1 MDFRFSAVTA
11 LVGAAVL
18 TAGVAAAHDHGPQ
31 PATPAGK
38 AAAAR
43 HENFKQV
50 GGAFKG
56 AMDEARKGAPDVNA
70 IGASAQKLVALSS
83 QLPAWFPR
91 GSGPESGAETAA
103 KPEIWS
109 DPQGFSAAAKRLQAE
124 SAKLQ
129 QLASAGD
136 PAAAKAQVMAVGGAC
151 KGCHDKFRVPDKD

>member
-1 MDFRFSAVTA
+1 MDFRFSAAAA
-11 LVGAAVL
+11 LVGAAAL

-56 AMDEARKGAPDVNA
+56 AMDEARKGSPNTQA
-70 IGASAQKLVALSS
+70 IGASAQKLVALSN
-83 QLPAWFPR
+83 QLPAWFPK
-91 GSGPESGAETAA
+91 GSGPESGAKTDA
-103 KPEIWS
+103 KPEVWS
-109 DPQGFSAAAKRLQAE
+109 DPQGFAAAAKRLQTE

-129 QLASAGD
+129 KVAAAGD
-136 PAAAKAQVMAVGGAC
+136 AGAAKAQVMAVGGAC
-151 KGCHDKFRVPDKD
+151 KGCHDRYRVPDKD